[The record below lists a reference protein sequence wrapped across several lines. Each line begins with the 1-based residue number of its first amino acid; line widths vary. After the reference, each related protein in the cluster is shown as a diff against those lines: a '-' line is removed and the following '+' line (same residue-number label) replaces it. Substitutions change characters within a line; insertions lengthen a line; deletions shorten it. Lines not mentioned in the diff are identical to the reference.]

1 MSEGMPPA
9 TVAIIGAGPT
19 GLFAARELA
28 CNGIGSVLFNRD
40 IKPGGLAEYGIYP
53 EKYRLKDGMRMQ
65 FKEILN
71 NPNITYFGNV
81 TIGVDQALSLQD
93 LRALGFAAV
102 LVTCGAQGTKWLGLP
117 GEKAAGVYHAK
128 EVVYHYNHLPP
139 YASQELKIG
148 KRAVVVGV
156 GNVMADIVRYLSTL
170 PQVEEITTI
179 ARRGLAE
186 VKFEKKELEPIIG
199 HLDVE
204 DFHAEV
210 ERISAPMKWI
220 CQVPNEEAESILT
233 TYNECPQKALK
244 PIWRLHFLYSPARI
258 LTNAQNEVSGIQL
271 EQNSLELH
279 DGEVRAKGSGQLSEL
294 PADTIIFAI
303 GDKVN
308 SELGLP
314 MQGIEYAKNPAPLFP
329 IEGNSYEIFD
339 TAHPENEKGIFV
351 AGWAR
356 KPSTGLVGLARKDG
370 TYAARAIVN
379 YLQAEPNGHNVDRSG
394 LEMLLHQKGYAPVTT
409 SLLQLL
415 DAAEK
420 EQAALLN
427 LPEFKFDTNEEMLKR
442 MKLT

>member
-1 MSEGMPPA
+1 MSEAKPTA

-53 EKYRLKDGMRMQ
+53 EKYRLKDGMRAQ
-65 FKEILN
+65 FREILN
-71 NPNITYFGNV
+71 NPNVSYYGNV
-81 TIGVDQALSLQD
+81 AIGVDQALSLPD
-93 LRALGFAAV
+93 LREMGFAAV
-102 LVTCGAQGTKWLGLP
+102 LVTSGAQGTKWLGLP
-117 GEKAAGVYHAK
+117 GEKTVGVYHAK

-139 YASQELKIG
+139 YASLPLKIG

-156 GNVMADIVRYLSTL
+156 GNVMADIVRYLCSQ

-199 HLDVE
+199 HLDMA

-210 ERISAPMKWI
+210 ERISPAMKDI
-220 CQVPNEEAESILT
+220 CQVPAEEAELILS
-233 TYNECPQKALK
+233 TYTDAPAKDLK
-244 PIWRLHFLYSPARI
+244 PIWRLRFLHSPIRI
-258 LTNAQNEVSGIQL
+258 LVNDQNEVAGLQM
-271 EQNSLELH
+271 EQNILDMR
-279 DGEVRAKGSGQLSEL
+279 DGDIQAKGNGQLSEL
-294 PADTIIFAI
+294 AADTIIFAI

-314 MQGIEYAKNPAPLFP
+314 MQGNEYARNPNPLYP
-329 IEGNSYEIFD
+329 IEGTSYEIFD
-339 TAHPENEKGIFV
+339 ASHPENENGLFV

-379 YLQAEPNGHNVDRSG
+379 YLKEKSNGHLMNIDG
-394 LEMLLHQKGYAPVTT
+394 LESVLKNKGYMPVTLT
-409 SLLQLL
+409 SLQLL
-415 DAAEK
+415 DTAEK
-420 EQAALLN
+420 AQAALLN
-427 LPEFKFDTNEEMLKR
+427 LAEFKFDSNEEMLKI
-442 MKLT
+442 MKLI

>member
-1 MSEGMPPA
+1 MSEGMPAA

-53 EKYRLKDGMRMQ
+53 EKYRLKNGMRAQ

-81 TIGVDQALSLQD
+81 TIGVDQALSLWN
-93 LRALGFAAV
+93 LRSMGFAAA
-102 LVTCGAQGTKWLGLP
+102 LVTSGAQGTKWLGLP
-117 GEKAAGVYHAK
+117 GEKARGVYHAK

-156 GNVMADIVRYLSTL
+156 GNVMADIVRYLTTL

-199 HLDVE
+199 HLDMD
-204 DFHAEV
+204 DFRAEM
-210 ERISAPMKWI
+210 ERISAPMKAI
-220 CQVPNEEAESILT
+220 CQVPDEEAEMILT
-233 TYNECPQKALK
+233 LSNESPQKALK
-244 PIWRLHFLYSPARI
+244 PVWRLHFLYSPVRI
-258 LTNAQNEVSGIQL
+258 LTNAQNEVNGIQL
-271 EQNSLELH
+271 EKNSLELH
-279 DGEVRAKGSGQLSEL
+279 DGEVLAKGSGQMSEL
-294 PADTIIFAI
+294 AADTIIFAI

-314 MQGIEYAKNPAPLFP
+314 MQGIEYAKNPTPLFP

-339 TAHPENEKGIFV
+339 TALPENGKGIFV

-356 KPSTGLVGLARKDG
+356 KPSTGLVGQARKDG
-370 TYAARAIVN
+370 TYAARAIMN
-379 YLQAEPNGHNVDRSG
+379 YLKSEANGHNVDQSG
-394 LEMLLHQKGYAPVTT
+394 LEKLLRQKGYTPVTLT
-409 SLLQLL
+409 SLQLL
-415 DAAEK
+415 EAAEK
-420 EQAALLN
+420 EKATLLN
-427 LPEFKFDTNEEMLKR
+427 LPEFKFDTNEDMLKS
-442 MKLT
+442 MKLA

>member
-1 MSEGMPPA
+1 MSETKPTA

-53 EKYRLKDGMRMQ
+53 EKYRLKDGMRAQ
-65 FKEILN
+65 FKEILS
-71 NPNITYFGNV
+71 NPSVTYFGNV
-81 TIGVDQALSLQD
+81 SIGIDQAFNVQD
-93 LRALGFAAV
+93 LREMGFAAV
-102 LVTCGAQGTKWLGLP
+102 LVTSGAQGTKWLGLP
-117 GEKAAGVYHAK
+117 GEETSGVYHAK

-139 YASQELKIG
+139 YASQPLKIG
-148 KRAVVVGV
+148 KRVVVVGV
-156 GNVMADIVRYLSTL
+156 GNVMADIVRYLCTQ

-199 HLDVE
+199 HLDLA

-210 ERISAPMKWI
+210 ERISPAMKDI
-220 CQVPNEEAESILT
+220 CQVPAEEAELIVS
-233 TYNECPQKALK
+233 TYTDAPDKDLK
-244 PIWRLHFLYSPARI
+244 PIWRLRFLYSPKQI
-258 LTNAQNEVSGIQL
+258 LVNDQNEVAGVQMEHNIL
-271 EQNSLELH
+271 DMR
-279 DGEVRAKGSGQLSEL
+279 DGDVQAKGNGQVSEL
-294 PADTIIFAI
+294 AADTIIFAI

-314 MQGIEYAKNPAPLFP
+314 MQGNEYARNPNPLFP
-329 IEGNSYEIFD
+329 VEGISYEIFD
-339 TAHPENEKGIFV
+339 ASQPEKDNGLFV

-379 YLQAEPNGHNVDRSG
+379 YLKEKSNGLTLDAAG
-394 LEMLLHQKGYAPVTT
+394 LESVLKNKGYIPVTMR
-409 SLLQLL
+409 SLQLL

-420 EQAALLN
+420 SQAALLN
-427 LPEFKFDTNEEMLKR
+427 LAEFKFDGNEEMLKI
-442 MKLT
+442 MKLI